1 MVRICSV
8 MLRMFVYKMHK
19 FLLLLLI
26 FMPIISVAETRFV
39 SIKECIEIG
48 IQNSPDVAIELE
60 NQKIAQAGQ
69 KIVESAKKPYLA
81 FEARTITDKIDTDAE
96 ENERYK
102 TLQFYKLEDYKIG
115 LFSGISA
122 RYKLLH
128 PDYSSK
134 LDLSKKNVELAR
146 LSEYLKKSEIVLG
159 IKKAYYTY
167 LLSRHISVLKA
178 KIEENYKK
186 RLNVVSVLVKNGE
199 RPILDLSTAEVNY
212 ARASLDY
219 RKAKNDQ
226 EYRKKDLLASMGIF
240 EMVEGDYDFL
250 DIDEVPEFSLN
261 LDTILELA
269 DNNSPL
275 LMMAK
280 YKKEMSRLEIA
291 IAKAGDNLS
300 VDVVG
305 SLGYQNE
312 TLYDRK
318 YMKENT
324 DRKNWNL
331 IYLFNVVASMP
342 LYTGG
347 AYSASVDQ
355 SIAKYNKE
363 SYNEL
368 SVSNDIK
375 KKISATYS
383 LMVVLMD
390 QMKISK
396 LNVEN
401 ARTNLRLA
409 QLSYESG
416 TGSQLT
422 LQTAEYSLFQSEM
435 EILNSKYEYLQNVS
449 MLANMIGIDEELL
462 CKK

>member
-1 MVRICSV
+1 MRKIYLLSFIIIP
-8 MLRMFVYKMHK
+8 FVS
-19 FLLLLLI
+19 F
-26 FMPIISVAETRFV
+26 AETRFV
-39 SIKECIEIG
+39 SIKECIDIG

-60 NQKIAQAGQ
+60 NQKIAEAGQ
-69 KIVESAKKPYLA
+69 RKVESLKKPSLSLD
-81 FEARTITDKIDTDAE
+81 ARTMTEKIDTEAE
-96 ENERYK
+96 EKERHK
-102 TLQFYKLEDYKIG
+102 SLKFYKIEDYKIG

-134 LDLSKKNVELAR
+134 LDLSKKSVELSR
-146 LSEYLKKSEIVLG
+146 LSDYITRSEITLK
-159 IKKAYYTY
+159 IKNAYYDY
-167 LLSRHISVLKA
+167 LLSKHISILKA

-199 RPILDLSTAEVNY
+199 RPILDLSTAEVIY

>member
-1 MVRICSV
+1 
-8 MLRMFVYKMHK
+8 MLRMFVGKMRK
-19 FLLLLLI
+19 FFLLLLI
-26 FMPIISVAETRFV
+26 FLPFISLAETRFV
-39 SIKECIEIG
+39 SIKECIDIG
-48 IQNSPDVAIELE
+48 IQNSPDVAIEFE
-60 NQKIAQAGQ
+60 NQKIAEAGQ
-69 KIVESAKKPYLA
+69 RKVESLKKPSVS
-81 FEARTITDKIDTDAE
+81 FDARTITDKIDTDSE
-96 ENERYK
+96 EKERSK
-102 TLQFYKLEDYKIG
+102 SLQFYKLEDYKIG
-115 LFSGISA
+115 LFSGVSA

-134 LDLSKKNVELAR
+134 LDLSKKSVELAR
-146 LSEYLKKSEIVLG
+146 LSEYIKKSEIILS
-159 IKKAYYTY
+159 IKKAYYNY
-167 LLSRHISVLKA
+167 LLSKHISALKA

-226 EYRKKDLLASMGIF
+226 DYRKKDLLASMGIF
-240 EMVEGDYDFL
+240 EVVEGDYDFL
-250 DIDEVPEFSLN
+250 DIDEVTEFTLSL
-261 LDTILELA
+261 DSILELA

-275 LMMAK
+275 LMVAK

-291 IAKAGDNLS
+291 ISKAGDNLS

-312 TLYDRK
+312 TLYKRK

-324 DRKNWNL
+324 DKKNWNL
-331 IYLFNVVASMP
+331 IYLLNIVASMP

-347 AYSASVDQ
+347 AYSASVDE

-383 LMVVLMD
+383 LMVVMMD

-409 QLSYESG
+409 QLSYDSG

-435 EILNSKYEYLQNVS
+435 EILSSKYEYLQNRAV
-449 MLANMIGIDEELL
+449 LANMIGVDEELL